1 VAFVFDGQSL
11 TIYVNGKRLTTVK
24 VPSRKATAS
33 VIGIGGYQG
42 LIDEIRVWDGVRS
55 AAEIKTDMSTAI

>member
-1 VAFVFDGQSL
+1 
-11 TIYVNGKRLTTVK
+11 
-24 VPSRKATAS
+24 